1 MLLYIVLIRL
11 SMILIRSDFLFLI
24 IWYFRLVLI
33 CTVSSMLARSGITP
47 YLVIIL
53 FSRRIIVFLLFCSLL
68 FNSKVSFSPIHYLII
83 AFIYTLL
90 VWNISPI
97 FLPIISFN
105 FTKAYALSLV
115 ASPTIL
121 LLIISVRNLEV
132 ALRS

>member
-1 MLLYIVLIRL
+1 MLYIVLIRL
-11 SMILIRSDFLFLI
+11 LIILIGSDFLFLI

-33 CTVSSMLARSGITP
+33 CTVASILARSRITP
-47 YLVIIL
+47 YLIIML
-53 FSRRIIVFLLFCSLL
+53 FSRGIMVFLLFCSLL
-68 FNSKVSFSPIHYLII
+68 FNSKVSFSPIHYLIM

-97 FLPIISFN
+97 FLPIMSFN

-115 ASPTIL
+115 ASPTVL
-121 LLIISVRNLEV
+121 LLVMSVRNLEV

>member
-1 MLLYIVLIRL
+1 MLYIVLIRL
-11 SMILIRSDFLFLI
+11 SLILVGSDFLFLI

-33 CTVSSMLARSGITP
+33 CTVASILAGSRITP

-53 FSRRIIVFLLFCSLL
+53 FSRRIMVFLLFCSLL

-83 AFIYTLL
+83 AFVYTLL

-105 FTKAYALSLV
+105 FTKIYAISLV
-115 ASPTIL
+115 AFPTVL
-121 LLIISVRNLEV
+121 LLVMSVRNLEV